1 MGDLEEKKAEIAGEI
16 GEDHDDRL
24 KAEYQQALIR
34 HTKLK
39 AIVGSLKS
47 NIGYPNDVLSDSH
60 DNLLSNSFSCHTAI
74 KCPDYMLKKYDA
86 GTLPPRECTINC
98 VRGWQW

>member
-39 AIVGSLKS
+39 A
-47 NIGYPNDVLSDSH
+47 
-60 DNLLSNSFSCHTAI
+60 
-74 KCPDYMLKKYDA
+74 MLKKYDA
-86 GTLPPRECTINC
+86 GTLPFTPSCPVEILRAQKGVLAAYVHLLRERARIENIGLDDVTLT
-98 VRGWQW
+98 VKKEA